1 MSRNKMATDDYMRIA
16 GNALTLI
23 GYAVLLYFS
32 PLAGSSLKVFGLC
45 LALPSCIKLKLWDV
59 VFMLSLFGILDL
71 SNVFRLL

>member
-1 MSRNKMATDDYMRIA
+1 MSKDDYMRIW

-23 GYAVLLYFS
+23 GYAVLLYIS
-32 PLAGSSLKVFGLC
+32 PIAGSSLKVLGLC

-71 SNVFRLL
+71 TNVFRLMFNY